1 MNIVHRIDFLSHL
14 KFYNIFFNGSFLS
27 GDFTDARSNSVLK
40 ISSISRS
47 RNGFWLDPTGMVW
60 RQTELPKDQ
69 IADYA
74 PVCQTPTIH
83 RDVDQNG

>member
-1 MNIVHRIDFLSHL
+1 MLKHEQLSIFITFEINNVCVFFCR
-14 KFYNIFFNGSFLS
+14 FYFI
-27 GDFTDARSNSVLK
+27 DARSNSVLK
-40 ISSISRS
+40 ISSISRN

-83 RDVDQNG
+83 RDIDQNG

>member
-1 MNIVHRIDFLSHL
+1 MNININDILWFL
-14 KFYNIFFNGSFLS
+14 FIFFS
-27 GDFTDARSNSVLK
+27 TDARSNSVLK
-40 ISSISRS
+40 ISSISRN

-60 RQTELPKDQ
+60 RQAEMPKDQ

-83 RDVDQNG
+83 RDLDQNG

>member
-1 MNIVHRIDFLSHL
+1 MAFNFYHFFEFITNAVFLSAAL
-14 KFYNIFFNGSFLS
+14 FLS
-27 GDFTDARSNSVLK
+27 SVDARSNSVLK
-40 ISSISRS
+40 ISSISRN

>member
-1 MNIVHRIDFLSHL
+1 MAFN
-14 KFYNIFFNGSFLS
+14 FYHFFEFITNAVFFFSSAFFFYS
-27 GDFTDARSNSVLK
+27 VDARSNSVLK

>member
-1 MNIVHRIDFLSHL
+1 MLKHEQLSIFITFEINNVCVFFFCR
-14 KFYNIFFNGSFLS
+14 FYFI
-27 GDFTDARSNSVLK
+27 DARSNSVLK
-40 ISSISRS
+40 ISSISRN

-83 RDVDQNG
+83 RDIDQNG

>member
-1 MNIVHRIDFLSHL
+1 MAFHFLLLLKFITCVFLSLH
-14 KFYNIFFNGSFLS
+14 
-27 GDFTDARSNSVLK
+27 FTDARSNSVLK
-40 ISSISRS
+40 ISSISRN

-83 RDVDQNG
+83 RDIDQNG

>member
-1 MNIVHRIDFLSHL
+1 MLKHKWLS
-14 KFYNIFFNGSFLS
+14 IFITFPINNGVFFVSLF
-27 GDFTDARSNSVLK
+27 GFTDARSNSVLK

-83 RDVDQNG
+83 RDIDQNG

>member
-1 MNIVHRIDFLSHL
+1 MFIL
-14 KFYNIFFNGSFLS
+14 YFFPSISPL
-27 GDFTDARSNSVLK
+27 DARSNSVLK
-40 ISSISRS
+40 ISSISRN

-83 RDVDQNG
+83 RDTDQNG